1 MASLLSEIKALV
13 AICSASGS
21 CSNSGKAFSSS
32 INGIRLF
39 GAAPCF
45 RKSEGAILS
54 VIGVSAVG
62 VSSVGR
68 LMPRDLGR
76 TLNSPY

>member
-21 CSNSGKAFSSS
+21 CSDSGKAFSSS
-32 INGIRLF
+32 INGIRLS
-39 GAAPCF
+39 GAASCF
-45 RKSEGAILS
+45 RKSEGAI
-54 VIGVSAVG
+54 VSAVG
-62 VSSVGR
+62 R
-68 LMPRDLGR
+68 LMFKDLGR